1 MRLVPETLPRA
12 LERAPAHAW
21 LIAGDEPLLVG
32 EAADAVRQRARAAGF
47 SGRDVLFA
55 ERGFEWQQLLAELK
69 SPSLFAEKRVLE
81 LRLAQPKPGVE
92 GAKVLVAAV
101 DDPAPD
107 VLLLV
112 ITDKIAWA
120 DRSAAWVQAFETRG
134 CCVDA
139 EQLQPE
145 QLPGW
150 IAARMRAS
158 GLEPSAE
165 AAALI
170 AERCEGNLTAAHQEI
185 ERLKLLA
192 GPGAVSV
199 ETVAESVAMSARFNV
214 FQLGEALLAGDAA
227 RSLRILDGLAGEGEE
242 PTLVLWCIA
251 EELRSIV
258 QLAQPGPPARRILR
272 GGRKRRSLLER
283 ARERLSPAR
292 AWALLERA
300 ARIDT
305 LIKGPRKA
313 EGWGALA
320 RLATEFC
327 IAPPNRA
334 G

>member
-1 MRLVPETLPRA
+1 MRLVPETLARA
-12 LERAPAHAW
+12 LERDPAHAW
-21 LIAGDEPLLVG
+21 LVAGDEPLLVG
-32 EAADAVRQRARAAGF
+32 EAGDAIRRRARAAGF
-47 SGRDVLFA
+47 TGREVLFA
-55 ERGFEWQQLLAELK
+55 ERGFDWQQLRAEQASL
-69 SPSLFAEKRVLE
+69 SLFAERRILE

-92 GAKVLVAAV
+92 GSKALVAAV
-101 DDPAPD
+101 ENPAPD
-107 VLLLV
+107 LLLLV

-120 DRSAAWVQAFETRG
+120 DRSAAWVQAFETHG
-134 CCVDA
+134 CLVDA

-150 IAARMRAS
+150 VEARMRAS
-158 GLEPSAE
+158 ELEPGAE

-192 GPGAVSV
+192 GPGPVSV

-214 FQLGEALLAGDAA
+214 FQLGEALLAGDAR

-283 ARERLSPAR
+283 ARGRVPAAR
-292 AWALLERA
+292 AWTLLERA
-300 ARIDT
+300 ARIDA

-327 IAPPNRA
+327 IATPNRA